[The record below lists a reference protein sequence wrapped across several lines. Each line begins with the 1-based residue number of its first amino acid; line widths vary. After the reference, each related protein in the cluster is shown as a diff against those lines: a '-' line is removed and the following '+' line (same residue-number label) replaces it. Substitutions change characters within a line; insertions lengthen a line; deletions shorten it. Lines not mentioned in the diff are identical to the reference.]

1 MVARQTAPARNPGK
15 YPFDNPIFKEKLM
28 PEPRTCH
35 LSTNTALFCIGVQ
48 CLGPVEALQLH
59 CPDIVVSNRT
69 ELEGRR

>member
-1 MVARQTAPARNPGK
+1 
-15 YPFDNPIFKEKLM
+15 M

-35 LSTNTALFCIGVQ
+35 LSTNTALFCTSVQ
-48 CLGPVEALQLH
+48 RLDQSKALERH